1 MPTWLPLVGC
11 VLFVLLLQIPALPD
25 GMEAQTR
32 YLYAAIAVLGLT
44 VCIGWLWLQPYRR
57 PPELQLKHF
66 GTIDDPDRRWRHT
79 FKLVLTIA
87 FAFLAWWQLARLFQ
101 EIAIDRV
108 YDGLIAQG
116 LDPLDAFFEA
126 GRPTTDDRV
135 FQNLSIA
142 CFIASASLG
151 SLRRRQVEI
160 SGEPG
165 FEDPFARN
173 WKR

>member
-1 MPTWLPLVGC
+1 MPTWIPLVGC

-32 YLYAAIAVLGLT
+32 YIYAAIAMVGLT
-44 VCIGWLWLQPYRR
+44 ACIGWLWLQPYRR

-66 GTIDDPDRRWRHT
+66 GTIEDPDRRWRYS
-79 FKLVLTIA
+79 FKLVFTLA
-87 FAFLAWWQLARLFQ
+87 FALLAWGQLDRLFQ
-101 EIAIDRV
+101 DIAIDRV
-108 YDGLIAQG
+108 YEGLIAQG

-126 GRPTTDDRV
+126 GRLTRDDRV
-135 FQNLSIA
+135 SQDLFLALI
-142 CFIASASLG
+142 IASAPLG
-151 SLRRRQVEI
+151 SLRRRQVET

-165 FEDPFARN
+165 FEDPFAGN